1 MTVEGVH
8 NPQEL
13 REEVL
18 TTAKI
23 WKMTELSMQQMTSQV
38 SLNFLNSPSAVII
51 PEDKMGKYQ
60 EEEMTE

>member
-1 MTVEGVH
+1 
-8 NPQEL
+8 
-13 REEVL
+13 
-18 TTAKI
+18 
-23 WKMTELSMQQMTSQV
+23 MTELSMQQMTSQV